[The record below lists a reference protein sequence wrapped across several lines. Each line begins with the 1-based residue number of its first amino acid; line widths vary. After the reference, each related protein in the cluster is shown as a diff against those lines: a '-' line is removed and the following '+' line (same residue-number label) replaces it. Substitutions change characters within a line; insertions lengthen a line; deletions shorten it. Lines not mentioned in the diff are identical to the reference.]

1 MKRAA
6 IDWDLVRTRLRASEA
21 ALEEAATENPARL
34 EATYRERAARLA
46 KVQARP
52 KPAAAGLPALIF
64 RLNRERYAIEL
75 KDVAEVLPLAG
86 CTPVPGSPP
95 EFLGVI
101 NLRGELRAVLDLSRL
116 LALSGNEDGPSG
128 FVLMLRRLGREIGLK
143 VDRVEDLLE
152 IRPEELTVPAEGKYV
167 KALTSDTLILL
178 NVDAVLDGVY
188 SKNNL

>member
-34 EATYRERAARLA
+34 EAAYRERAARLA
-46 KVQARP
+46 KVHVRS
-52 KPAAAGLPALIF
+52 KPAAAGLPALVF
-64 RLNRERYAIEL
+64 RLNKERYAIEL

-101 NLRGELRAVLDLSRL
+101 NLRGELRAVLDLGRL
-116 LALSGNEDGPSG
+116 LSLSANEDGHSG
-128 FVLMLRRLGREIGLK
+128 FVLILRRQGREIGLK
-143 VDRVEDLLE
+143 IDRVEDLLE
-152 IRPEELTVPAEGKYV
+152 IRPEELTLPVEGKYV
-167 KALTSDTLILL
+167 KALTPDTLMLL
-178 NVDAVLDGVY
+178 DVDAVLDGVY
-188 SKNNL
+188 SQQ